1 MAPRPAAKASS
12 SAQQRTRP
20 MRAGTKQ
27 QRTRPMRAGTK
38 QQRHLLSQ
46 LRLSAPVLPDQP
58 RSEEMHIL
66 RLLGERQPNKLG

>member
-20 MRAGTKQ
+20 MRAGTK
-27 QRTRPMRAGTK
+27 K
-38 QQRHLLSQ
+38 QRHLLSQ

-66 RLLGERQPNKLG
+66 SLLGERQPNNLG